1 VGVSPRKREFC
12 REYRSQNQGTELA
25 SYGPGAPVSMQQSA
39 VEGGVDPLVGKR
51 LREYMI
57 LELLGKGGMA
67 KVYKARHVLLNEIR
81 AIKFLRPELR
91 ERQEC
96 VARFHREAQ
105 IMVQLRS
112 KHLVMLY
119 EFGTVGHELLF
130 LVMEYLEGETLRKR
144 LRRTSWLPVP
154 ESVRIVQQ
162 VALGLA
168 EAHKHGIVHRD
179 ISPDNVQLVHENG
192 EEIAKVIDFG
202 IAKNL
207 VGGGGKIT
215 QTMKL
220 VGKAEYVAP
229 EQICLPVGEDSKDAV
244 DHRVDIYSLGVT
256 FYELLTGSKPF
267 EAKSSKAF
275 LVKHLTE
282 TPKPLSA
289 MNPLIRVTPGIEDL
303 VLRMLSKKKQERPE
317 SMESL
322 YMELTALSH
331 EEPLLTPV

>member
-1 VGVSPRKREFC
+1 MHEHAHDNS
-12 REYRSQNQGTELA
+12 S
-25 SYGPGAPVSMQQSA
+25 
-39 VEGGVDPLVGKR
+39 DPLLGKK
-51 LREYMI
+51 LREYVI

-105 IMVQLRS
+105 IMVQLRN

-119 EFGTVGHELLF
+119 EFGTVGQDLLF

-144 LRRTSWLPVP
+144 LRRTSWLPAGDA
-154 ESVRIVQQ
+154 VRIVQQ
-162 VALGLA
+162 VALGLS

-179 ISPDNVQLVHENG
+179 ISPDNIQIVQEAG

-207 VGGGGKIT
+207 IASGGGKIT

-229 EQICLPVGEDSKDAV
+229 EQISLPVGEDAKDAV
-244 DHRVDIYSLGVT
+244 DHRADIYSLGIT
-256 FYELLTGSKPF
+256 FYELLTGAKPF
-267 EAKSSKAF
+267 EARNSKAY

-282 TPKPLSA
+282 APKPLSET
-289 MNPLIRVTPGIEDL
+289 NPLIRVSPAIEDL
-303 VLRMLSKKKQERPE
+303 VLRMLAKNKRERPDT
-317 SMESL
+317 MESL
-322 YMELTALSH
+322 FMELSALSH
-331 EEPLLTPV
+331 EEALLTPV

>member
-1 VGVSPRKREFC
+1 MDQ
-12 REYRSQNQGTELA
+12 YAN
-25 SYGPGAPVSMQQSA
+25 
-39 VEGGVDPLVGKR
+39 EGGIDPLIGKR
-51 LREYMI
+51 LREYVI

-81 AIKFLRPELR
+81 AIKFLRSELR
-91 ERQEC
+91 DRQEC

-105 IMVQLRS
+105 VMVQLRS

-144 LRRTSWLPVP
+144 LRRASWLPVP
-154 ESVRIVQQ
+154 EAVRIIQQ
-162 VALGLA
+162 VALGLS

-179 ISPDNVQLVHENG
+179 ISPDNIQLIHQDG

-207 VGGGGKIT
+207 VAGDGKIT

-244 DHRVDIYSLGVT
+244 DHRLDIYSLGVT
-256 FYELLTGSKPF
+256 FYELLAGSKPF
-267 EAKSSKAF
+267 EAKSSKAY

-282 TPKPLSA
+282 APKPLSET
-289 MNPLIRVTPGIEDL
+289 NPLIRVSPAIEDL
-303 VLRMLSKKKQERPE
+303 VLRMLAKKKEERPE

-322 YMELTALSH
+322 FMELTALSH

>member
-1 VGVSPRKREFC
+1 MHEH
-12 REYRSQNQGTELA
+12 SQ
-25 SYGPGAPVSMQQSA
+25 
-39 VEGGVDPLVGKR
+39 EGGADPLIGKR
-51 LREYMI
+51 LREYVI

-105 IMVQLRS
+105 IMVQLRN

-144 LRRTSWLPVP
+144 LRRTSWIPVP
-154 ESVRIVQQ
+154 DAVRIVQQ

-168 EAHKHGIVHRD
+168 EAHKHGIIHRD
-179 ISPDNVQLVHENG
+179 ISPDNIQLVQSDG

-207 VGGGGKIT
+207 VASGGKIT

-229 EQICLPVGEDSKDAV
+229 EQISLPMGDESHEGV
-244 DHRVDIYSLGVT
+244 DHRADIYSLGVT
-256 FYELLTGSKPF
+256 FYELLTGTKPF
-267 EAKSSKAF
+267 EARSPKAY

-282 TPKPLSA
+282 APKPLSET
-289 MNPLIRVTPGIEDL
+289 NPLIRVSPALEDL
-303 VLRMLSKKKQERPE
+303 VLRMLSKKKEDRPE
-317 SMESL
+317 STESL
-322 YMELTALSH
+322 FMELAALSH

>member
-1 VGVSPRKREFC
+1 MHEHAHDNS
-12 REYRSQNQGTELA
+12 S
-25 SYGPGAPVSMQQSA
+25 
-39 VEGGVDPLVGKR
+39 DPLLGKK
-51 LREYMI
+51 LREYVI

-105 IMVQLRS
+105 IMVQLRN

-119 EFGTVGHELLF
+119 EFGTVGQDLLF

-144 LRRTSWLPVP
+144 LRRTSWLPAGDA
-154 ESVRIVQQ
+154 VRIVQQ
-162 VALGLA
+162 VALGLS

-179 ISPDNVQLVHENG
+179 ISPDNIQIVQEAG

-207 VGGGGKIT
+207 IASGGGKIT

-229 EQICLPVGEDSKDAV
+229 EQISLPVGEDAKDAV
-244 DHRVDIYSLGVT
+244 DHRADIYSLGIT
-256 FYELLTGSKPF
+256 FYELLTGAKPF
-267 EAKSSKAF
+267 EARNSKAY

-282 TPKPLSA
+282 APKPLSET
-289 MNPLIRVTPGIEDL
+289 NPLIRVSPRSRTSCSACWRRTRESGPTPWRACSWSSPRSRTKRL
-303 VLRMLSKKKQERPE
+303 C
-317 SMESL
+317 
-322 YMELTALSH
+322 
-331 EEPLLTPV
+331 